1 MVYVLFIC
9 CNISEY
15 FVAKEHFLFVIS
27 DGFLKSLA
35 SFEVWKKTLS
45 AHSSYDPPPH
55 PHTLPQE
62 TPQTLAPPQQIH
74 FPIDDKQSQIH
85 LNLL

>member
-1 MVYVLFIC
+1 MSEDNFSGVYFPVC
-9 CNISEY
+9 Y
-15 FVAKEHFLFVIS
+15 FRWI
-27 DGFLKSLA
+27 LKSFA
-35 SFEVWKKTLS
+35 TFEVWKKALS
-45 AHSSYDPPPH
+45 AHIQVMIPPTH
-55 PHTLPQE
+55 LPQE